1 MPLENSIY
9 LVYTTPDQEE
19 RTMSKYDRLGEH
31 LSGLVRD
38 TTHTLSFDR
47 IEAILGFRLP
57 KSAREYQAWWAN
69 QTGGG
74 HVQAE
79 AWVAN
84 GWHTEQL
91 SLAGKH
97 VTFKAIDTSARS
109 KERGHPA
116 ARGLSIAEA
125 KRAVALH
132 YGVHADRVE
141 IS

>member
-1 MPLENSIY
+1 
-9 LVYTTPDQEE
+9 
-19 RTMSKYDRLGEH
+19 MSKYDRLGEH
-31 LSGLVRD
+31 LSGLDRE

-47 IEAILGFRLP
+47 IEGILGFRLP

-74 HVQAE
+74 HVQSE

-84 GWHTEQL
+84 GWHSEQL

-97 VTFKAIDTSARS
+97 VTFKAVDAVPRS
-109 KERGHPA
+109 KATRQRTG
-116 ARGLSIAEA
+116 RGLSISEA
-125 KRAVALH
+125 KQAVALH

-141 IS
+141 ISVTG